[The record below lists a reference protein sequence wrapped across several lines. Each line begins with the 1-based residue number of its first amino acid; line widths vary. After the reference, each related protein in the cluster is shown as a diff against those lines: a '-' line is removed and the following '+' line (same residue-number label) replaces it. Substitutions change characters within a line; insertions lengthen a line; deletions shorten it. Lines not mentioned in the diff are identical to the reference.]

1 LINTASGERCEKAT
15 QTLTIAVSPQ
25 LRQAS
30 PSMALDPITILVL
43 TIALA
48 GAAALYLA
56 VEWRNVR
63 EPSLLYWTAGFA
75 IISVGSTLA
84 LLRASGLVLIGIWFA
99 NGLLVTAHWLFLL
112 GVARFTQVRLSRAWY
127 LIFVAWFAM
136 LLLPEGQ
143 LWSKA
148 MLLANSLLVALPTLR
163 ASFLLR
169 PHGRSLSVGAVQLR
183 YVLLA
188 HGLFYLAKA
197 LSAVVP
203 GTLID
208 LTAFRGEII
217 QVSLVEGA
225 MAIML
230 IALSMTGTERYRREE
245 QIARLAARDPLTAL
259 YNRRA
264 LELRAPS
271 LLNEVSYARPG
282 ALLVIDIDNFKL
294 VNDLYGH
301 TAGDRLLVA
310 LSEMIRAQVPDD
322 ALAARLGGDEFVIL
336 LKNTS
341 SERIVALGSAL
352 REQFHHAASQA
363 FVTPEAVTLSIG
375 ASLFDTPPA
384 SLAALIE
391 QGDAALYESK
401 RGGRNSVRLVDHTA
415 VGAHALPTD

>member
-1 LINTASGERCEKAT
+1 
-15 QTLTIAVSPQ
+15 
-25 LRQAS
+25 
-30 PSMALDPITILVL
+30 MALDPITILVL

-84 LLRASGLVLIGIWFA
+84 LLRASGLLLIGIWFA
-99 NGLLVTAHWLFLL
+99 NGLLITAHWLFLL

-143 LWSKA
+143 SWSKA

-188 HGLFYLAKA
+188 HGLFYLAKSLVA
-197 LSAVVP
+197 IVP

-264 LELRAPS
+264 LEMRAPS
-271 LLNEVSYARPG
+271 LLSEVSQARPG
-282 ALLVIDIDNFKL
+282 ALLLIDIDNFKL
-294 VNDLYGH
+294 INDLYGH

-310 LSEMIRAQVPDD
+310 LSEMIRAQLPDD
-322 ALAARLGGDEFVIL
+322 SLAARLGGDEFVIL
-336 LKNTS
+336 LNNTS
-341 SERIVALGSAL
+341 NARIVALGSAL
-352 REQFHHAASQA
+352 REEFHQTASQA
-363 FVTPEAVTLSIG
+363 FATPEAVTLSIG

-401 RGGRNSVRLVDHTA
+401 RGGRNRIRLVDRTA
-415 VGAHALPTD
+415 VSAD